1 MSNHTAFCKSQGS
14 INDVTSLR
22 LVWQIALKSTAKEQ
36 PVYRAKIGGMAELDA
51 KTTVLVQ
58 LLERMK
64 CGDRD
69 ARDELIRAFQKR
81 LEYLTRKMLLKYPG
95 VGRWVEAED
104 VLQGSLL
111 RLLRALESVTPEST
125 RGFFGLA
132 AEQMRREL
140 LDLARHLY
148 GPQGLGTNYA
158 SVGTNSEASRQ
169 GIEPADPGDDDLER
183 WCRFHEEVN
192 RLPAQEREV
201 VGLIYYHGWSQAQV
215 AELFQVN
222 VRTVRR
228 WWEAALVKLHR
239 ELKDEDGV
247 DRQS

>member
-1 MSNHTAFCKSQGS
+1 VKILYTACRVSRAAYGPLGWEIASQLHRS
-14 INDVTSLR
+14 PHL
-22 LVWQIALKSTAKEQ
+22 
-36 PVYRAKIGGMAELDA
+36 VYRGKDGSMAESDA

-64 CGDRD
+64 DGDLA
-69 ARDELIRAFQKR
+69 ARDELVRAFRAR
-81 LEYLTRKMLLKYPG
+81 LEHLARKMLLKYPG
-95 VGRWVEAED
+95 VGRWVEADD

-111 RLLRALESVTPEST
+111 RILRALESVQPGST
-125 RGFFGLA
+125 RAFFGLA

-140 LDLARHLY
+140 LDLARHFY
-148 GPQGLGTNYA
+148 GPQGLGANYA
-158 SVGTNSEASRQ
+158 SVADDSGASQ
-169 GIEPADPGDDDLER
+169 PGFDPAGPGDDGDLER
-183 WCRFHEEVN
+183 WCRFHEEVAK
-192 RLPAQEREV
+192 LPAQEREV

-239 ELKDEDGV
+239 DLKGEDEA
-247 DRQS
+247 RSRS